1 MTNVRRGVAGRLG
14 ALAGLRVR
22 ALKRN
27 MDTPDRN
34 RVYRFGEF
42 ELDLRTHQLRRDG
55 NPVALERRPL
65 EFLILLVTHR
75 DRLVRREEIIERLW
89 PGNVVIEFDTGL
101 NTLVRKVRK
110 ALGDAS
116 GAPTFVETVTGI
128 GYRFIAAVDEQPTD
142 QADSDD
148 APTQSASS
156 AAPLRPPATSTPALR
171 LRRATIAFAGIAL
184 VAVAALWSWRAPTP
198 APEQISIAVLP
209 FENLT
214 GQPDLDFLA
223 AGLAED
229 TSVSLSQIDLP
240 GVAVIGGVSAR
251 ALTSSPLPLLDL
263 GRANGID
270 FFVQSS
276 LRFEAPYVRVNAR
289 LIRTL
294 DGEQAWSASFD
305 RELTNVLGLQREL
318 SVAIAEQVRQSL
330 SPDVAAAIDRRQTQ
344 NPEAYKLYL
353 KGRYEWGR
361 FLPNS
366 VPQAIAYYREA
377 VETDPSYG
385 LAWAGISHALVTS
398 IVTAAARPRDV
409 IGPAR
414 DALERAVATA
424 PDLAETL
431 LAQGSFDFFLGWNCA
446 AAEVAARRAVKLDP
460 NNAMAHMFLGIVLS
474 RMNNTAEATAMM
486 RRAREL
492 DPLFPLLFANSAIA
506 ALRAGDAQAAQEF
519 ATQAI
524 AINPEFW
531 VGYMYRG
538 RALLAQ
544 GDINAALD
552 ALTESERYSP
562 GHSAVNLSMRA
573 YALAKL
579 GRIDDARAIL
589 EALQESAAERYIPP
603 SAIARVHAGL
613 GETDKAFAWLERAL
627 DERDPSVLGIGDDET
642 FALLRS
648 DPRFVAYETSCR
660 TVP

>member
-1 MTNVRRGVAGRLG
+1 
-14 ALAGLRVR
+14 
-22 ALKRN
+22 
-27 MDTPDRN
+27 MDATDRN
-34 RVYRFGEF
+34 RVYRFGDF
-42 ELDLRTHQLRRDG
+42 ELDLRAHQLRRG
-55 NPVALERRPL
+55 GKRVALERRPL

-75 DRLVRREEIIERLW
+75 DRLVRREEIIEQLW

-101 NTLVRKVRK
+101 NTLARKVRK
-110 ALGDAS
+110 ALGDS
-116 GAPTFVETVTGI
+116 SDAPAFIETVTGV
-128 GYRFIAAVDEQPTD
+128 GYRFIAAVDEQSAPPVR
-142 QADSDD
+142 AEEASED
-148 APTQSASS
+148 ASTVSM
-156 AAPLRPPATSTPALR
+156 AA
-171 LRRATIAFAGIAL
+171 RRRNAAVLLAGIVLVAL
-184 VAVAALWSWRAPTP
+184 VALWSWRAREP
-198 APEQISIAVLP
+198 AADQISIAVLP

-214 GQPDLDFLA
+214 GQAEFDYLA

-251 ALTSSPLPLLDL
+251 ALTNSPLPLRDL
-263 GRANGID
+263 GHANGID

-276 LRFEAPYVRVNAR
+276 LRFEAPYIRVNAS
-289 LIRTL
+289 LIRAQ
-294 DGEQAWSASFD
+294 DGEQVWSASFD

-318 SVAIAEQVRQSL
+318 SVAIAEQVRQRL

-377 VETDPSYG
+377 VEIDPSYG

-409 IGPAR
+409 IEPAR

-431 LAQGSFDFFLGWNCA
+431 LAQGSFEFFLGWNCA

-460 NNAMAHMFLGIVLS
+460 NNAMAHMFLGVVLS
-474 RMNNTAEATAMM
+474 RMNHTVEATAMM

-506 ALRAGDAQAAQEF
+506 ALQAGDTQAAQEF

-538 RALLAQ
+538 RALLVQ

-552 ALTESERYSP
+552 ALTEAERYSQ
-562 GHSAVNLSMRA
+562 GHSAVNRSMRA
-573 YALAKL
+573 YAMAKL
-579 GRIDDARAIL
+579 GRVDDARAIM
-589 EALQESAAERYIPP
+589 EALQESAAERYIAP
-603 SAIARVHAGL
+603 SAIARVYAGL
-613 GETDKAFAWLERAL
+613 GDTDKAFEWLERAL
-627 DERDPSVLGIGDDET
+627 NERDPGAIAIDRDES
-642 FALLRS
+642 FESLRS
-648 DPRFVAYETSCR
+648 DPRFDMYAKPCG